1 MYILATC
8 KNLICKSG
16 NFLGTKL
23 EIYQNLPNFLGDFIA
38 TNLKKKLDFKFLKK
52 PFDHVARPFLL
63 QNGATKGNADEHT
76 GKGDKELT
84 SVLLAKFHLEANLKM
99 NCFPRVSIT
108 RSQDQT

>member
-1 MYILATC
+1 LATC
-8 KNLICKSG
+8 KNLVCKFG

-38 TNLKKKLDFKFLKK
+38 TKSDKKIGFKKRK
-52 PFDHVARPFLL
+52 EKAFDHVARPFLL
-63 QNGATKGNADEHT
+63 QNGATKGNADEHK

-84 SVLLAKFHLEANLKM
+84 SLLLAKLHLEANLKM